1 MRKFEILSQKKK
13 KTSFYELNMPLTT
26 GKNRIVEMVHTKDNR

>member
-1 MRKFEILSQKKK
+1 MRKFEILSQKK